1 MIIANLRHRD
11 AAVQSKSSGRG
22 GWRMNGWDE
31 LMALRWDWEKGDLV
45 LLPTKPEGVVHQH
58 FNLDPEKPAVWAA
71 LINMPIHEYLA
82 SDFQQVE
89 NSPDYKE

>member
-1 MIIANLRHRD
+1 M
-11 AAVQSKSSGRG
+11 
-22 GWRMNGWDE
+22 
-31 LMALRWDWEKGDLV
+31 
-45 LLPTKPEGVVHQH
+45 LLPMKPEGVVHQH

-71 LINMPIHEYLA
+71 PIHEYLA